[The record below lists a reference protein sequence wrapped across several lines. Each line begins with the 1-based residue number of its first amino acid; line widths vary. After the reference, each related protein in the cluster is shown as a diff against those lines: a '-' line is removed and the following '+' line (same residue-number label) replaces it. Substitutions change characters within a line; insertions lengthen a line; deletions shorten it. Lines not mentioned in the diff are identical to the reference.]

1 MNTPAT
7 QAFPTSETGHASLN
21 RRDFLKTSALLGGST
36 LLATALG
43 GCVGQP
49 VRLPSESGAGSAA
62 YPNANAA
69 TQLYSVCLN
78 CNTGCGIKAKI
89 ENGVVAKIDGNPF
102 SPWTMHPSVPYA
114 TSVFDTARVDAPL
127 CPKGQAGVLT
137 AYDPYRITRV
147 LKRAGPRGSNK
158 WISIPF
164 DQAITEIVEGGLLFK
179 HVAGEET
186 RQVTGLKEIYA
197 LRDPKIAQALA
208 ADAAKVAKKQMTLEA
223 FKAKHGE
230 NLKYLIDPDHPDF
243 GPINNQFVFNW
254 GRLKGGRAELISRFT
269 RDAFGS
275 TNAHG
280 HTTVCQGSLYFTGK
294 AMSEQYTDGKWTGG
308 KKFYWQADTPNSEFV
323 LFVGASPMDGNYGPP
338 RRVPSLTNG
347 VTEGR
352 LKFAVVD
359 PRFSKTAAKAWK
371 WLPNI
376 PGTEGALALGM
387 IRWIIEQKRYDARFL
402 ANANKAAAAADKE
415 PSWSNASWLVKIEKG
430 VPGGFLRA
438 SDLKLP
444 TETRQAADGSS
455 YTFDPF
461 VVMGKDGLV
470 TFDPYDTKT
479 AVEGELFFA
488 GEVNGIPVKTG
499 LQLIKESAEQRTLE
513 EVARITGLKVAD
525 IVEVARELTAH
536 GKKAAVDIHRGV
548 SQHTN
553 GFYNVLG
560 WYTLNALLGNYDWA
574 GGLSQAATYAVD
586 GSKPGQPYPVTKV
599 AANKAAPWG
608 ISIIRHDVKYEETTL
623 FTGSYPA
630 KRPFYPLASD
640 IYQEVIPSIGDAYP
654 YPVKALFLYMGSPVY
669 ALPAG
674 HKLIEILAD
683 TSKLPLF
690 VANDIVIGETSM
702 YADYIFPDVSYL
714 ERWEFHGSH
723 PSIIWKVQPVRQP
736 AIAPIPEEVE
746 VSGQKMPIC
755 LESFLMALAEHL
767 GLPGSGEKGF
777 ANGMPFTHMDHFY
790 LKLAA
795 NLAFGEKADGSEALP
810 EASEE
815 ELRIFRQ
822 ARRHL
827 PPSVFDERRWR
838 EAVGDES
845 LFRRTVYL
853 LNRGGRF
860 QEFAK
865 AYAGGDLVANPY
877 GKQINLFL
885 EKQALSLHPMT
896 GRPYWPLPAYFS
908 PYQDALGRQLR
919 DPGYGL
925 TLLTHRD
932 ILMTKSRTVSN
943 YWLRSIKP
951 ENAILVNAEDA
962 KRLGLRDGQLV
973 KVVSATNPKGE
984 WDLGPMGR
992 KPMVG
997 RVKVVQGLRPG
1008 CVAFPLGWGHWGYGA
1023 TDLVV
1028 NGQVIKGD
1036 PRRAMGVH
1044 ANAAMRLD
1052 PYLKDMALTDTVGGS
1067 VVFYET
1073 KVNLLP
1079 V

>member
-1 MNTPAT
+1 MCT
-7 QAFPTSETGHASLN
+7 
-21 RRDFLKTSALLGGST
+21 
-36 LLATALG
+36 
-43 GCVGQP
+43 
-49 VRLPSESGAGSAA
+49 
-62 YPNANAA
+62 
-69 TQLYSVCLN
+69 
-78 CNTGCGIKAKI
+78 
-89 ENGVVAKIDGNPF
+89 
-102 SPWTMHPSVPYA
+102 
-114 TSVFDTARVDAPL
+114 
-127 CPKGQAGVLT
+127 
-137 AYDPYRITRV
+137 
-147 LKRAGPRGSNK
+147 AGPASTPTASTTSSPGGPSTPS
-158 WISIPF
+158 WGTF
-164 DQAITEIVEGGLLFK
+164 DHQGGFVQA
-179 HVAGEET
+179 
-186 RQVTGLKEIYA
+186 
-197 LRDPKIAQALA
+197 
-208 ADAAKVAKKQMTLEA
+208 
-223 FKAKHGE
+223 
-230 NLKYLIDPDHPDF
+230 
-243 GPINNQFVFNW
+243 
-254 GRLKGGRAELISRFT
+254 
-269 RDAFGS
+269 S
-275 TNAHG
+275 T
-280 HTTVCQGSLYFTGK
+280 Y
-294 AMSEQYTDGKWTGG
+294 DITGG
-308 KKFYWQADTPNSEFV
+308 K
-323 LFVGASPMDGNYGPP
+323 
-338 RRVPSLTNG
+338 
-347 VTEGR
+347 
-352 LKFAVVD
+352 
-359 PRFSKTAAKAWK
+359 
-371 WLPNI
+371 
-376 PGTEGALALGM
+376 
-387 IRWIIEQKRYDARFL
+387 
-402 ANANKAAAAADKE
+402 
-415 PSWSNASWLVKIEKG
+415 
-430 VPGGFLRA
+430 
-438 SDLKLP
+438 
-444 TETRQAADGSS
+444 
-455 YTFDPF
+455 
-461 VVMGKDGLV
+461 
-470 TFDPYDTKT
+470 
-479 AVEGELFFA
+479 
-488 GEVNGIPVKTG
+488 
-499 LQLIKESAEQRTLE
+499 
-513 EVARITGLKVAD
+513 
-525 IVEVARELTAH
+525 
-536 GKKAAVDIHRGV
+536 
-548 SQHTN
+548 
-553 GFYNVLG
+553 
-560 WYTLNALLGNYDWA
+560 A
-574 GGLSQAATYAVD
+574 GGPFPLAKLHPKPLS
-586 GSKPGQPYPVTKV
+586 PF
-599 AANKAAPWG
+599 G
-608 ISIIRHDVKYEETTL
+608 ISLIRHDVKYEQTTL
-623 FTGSYPA
+623 FEGYPA
-630 KRPFYPLASD
+630 KRPWYPHASD
-640 IYQEVIPSIGDAYP
+640 VYQEILPSAAQGYP
-654 YPVKALFLYMGSPVY
+654 YPVKILFHYMGDPAY
-669 ALPAG
+669 ALPGG
-674 HKLIEILAD
+674 HEQIRAMLDPDKIPLI
-683 TSKLPLF
+683 
-690 VANDIVIGETSM
+690 VAFDIVVGNT
-702 YADYIFPDVSYL
+702 YAFADYVIPDLSYL

-746 VSGQKMPIC
+746 VFGQKMPIC

-865 AYAGGDLVANPY
+865 AYAGGDLVANRY

-896 GRPYWPLPAYFS
+896 GRPYWPLPAYFL